1 MPTVGDLQRERA
13 LRLLRQGYASG
24 NLTAAALENR
34 CERALQ
40 ASSSLELCWSVRGLP
55 GAVTEVALA
64 TTVEPVVR
72 RHQRAVTSA
81 AARVLGW
88 LAAAAWIA
96 LSAALLLAFAVWS
109 LVSGMPLA
117 TAGAFGLI
125 WVALSAPPALVVFRT
140 RRHRRP

>member
-1 MPTVGDLQRERA
+1 MSLPDALERA
-13 LRLLRQGYASG
+13 ASELASDAEAIRPANGDPARLL
-24 NLTAAALENR
+24 
-34 CERALQ
+34 
-40 ASSSLELCWSVRGLP
+40 ELLDP
-55 GAVTEVALA
+55 E
-64 TTVEPVVR
+64 
-72 RHQRAVTSA
+72 A
-81 AARVLGW
+81 AARVLAW